1 MEECVHTAKM
11 SPWKF
16 KSLAHPRGLLARAH
30 NNEVTQNKAEINTI
44 DILSNYISKI
54 GKYCVLYI
62 RNLDDYMR
70 FYKK

>member
-44 DILSNYISKI
+44 DILS
-54 GKYCVLYI
+54 
-62 RNLDDYMR
+62 MR
-70 FYKK
+70 FIKSDKLTITLLTNIIT